1 MERRKVLLGSG
12 AAIATILAGCTASGE
27 EDTDSPSE
35 TELEMQDKVSEG
47 DEEEDSTEEDESES
61 DDKEKEQD
69 EIPGFDRENF
79 EIDSETIHV
88 KRITCENRKLTID
101 VKVTTND
108 RDELVEELR
117 ALGPAFED
125 AIRDADADEF
135 FTEVEELHFTL
146 YDEDKN
152 VRFAFF
158 IDVRWLQQFIDDD
171 ISNDE
176 LVDEML
182 DEIGDT

>member
-1 MERRKVLLGSG
+1 MERRKILLGSG

-35 TELEMQDKVSEG
+35 TELEMQDEVSAG
-47 DEEEDSTEEDESES
+47 DEEDDSTEEDELES
-61 DDKEKEQD
+61 HDQEKEQD
-69 EIPGFDRENF
+69 EIPGFDHENF
-79 EIDSETIHV
+79 EIDSDVTHV
-88 KRITCENRKLTID
+88 KRITCKNRKLTIE

-117 ALGPAFED
+117 ALGPALED
-125 AIRDADADEF
+125 AIRNADTEEF
-135 FTEVEELHFTL
+135 FAEVEELHFTL

-171 ISNDE
+171 ITNDE
-176 LVDEML
+176 LVDKML
-182 DEIGDT
+182 DEIGET